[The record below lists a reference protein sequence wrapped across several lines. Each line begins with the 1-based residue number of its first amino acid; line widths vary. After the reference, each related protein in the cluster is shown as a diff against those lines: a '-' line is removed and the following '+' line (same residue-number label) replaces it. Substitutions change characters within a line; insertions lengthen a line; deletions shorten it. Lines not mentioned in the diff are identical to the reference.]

1 MAWDWLSTLIAG
13 IIVFAI
19 GFIINRVFSE
29 PIIKKIGYVVEI
41 IGIVIIVI
49 AIILLAIFLIGLAA

>member
-1 MAWDWLSTLIAG
+1 MAYDWLSTLIVG

-19 GFIINRVFSE
+19 GIIINRVFTES
-29 PIIKKIGYVVEI
+29 IIQKIGYVLMI

-49 AIILLAIFLIGLAA
+49 AIILLAIFLIGLAV